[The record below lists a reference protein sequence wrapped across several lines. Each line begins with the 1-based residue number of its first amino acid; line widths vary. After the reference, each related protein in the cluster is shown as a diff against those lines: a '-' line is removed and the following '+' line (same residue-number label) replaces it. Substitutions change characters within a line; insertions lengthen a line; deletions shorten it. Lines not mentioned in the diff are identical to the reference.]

1 MAENMIAA
9 TVTREGGPVRRRGL
23 KPLMGAALV
32 AFGVLSLT
40 SCASSAGEANQGE
53 TPAVAVNTWDKT
65 FPKSDLVDVEKVN
78 FDNRLGIKLVG
89 DLYVPK
95 NIDRSL
101 QHPAIIVGHPY
112 GGVKEQSSGL
122 YAQQMAERGFVTLAY
137 DASYGGES
145 GGSPRNLASPEAF
158 AEDFSAAVD
167 YLGLHPLVDRDRIG
181 VIGVCGSGSFSLS
194 AAAVDP
200 RIRALATV
208 SMYDMGRA
216 MRQGL
221 NDTVAEEQRKQ
232 TLEQVSQ
239 QRWSEL
245 DGGKRRMVPGTPYE
259 LTTEST
265 AVDREFYDYYRT
277 PRGQHPRSTTEFTF
291 TSNAAMNAYYPFAQ
305 IKAISPRP
313 LLFIAG
319 QNAHSRYFSEDTYNL
334 AAEPKELVIVPN
346 AGHVDLYDRVE
357 MIPFDKLTEF
367 FNQNLM

>member
-1 MAENMIAA
+1 MADNMIATSLTERDA
-9 TVTREGGPVRRRGL
+9 PANRRGR
-23 KPLMGAALV
+23 KPLLCAALV
-32 AFGVLSLT
+32 AFGVMALT
-40 SCASSAGEANQGE
+40 SCAASAGEANQVG
-53 TPAVAVNTWDKT
+53 TQAVAADTWDNT
-65 FPKSDLVDVEKVN
+65 FPKSALVDVEKVN
-78 FDNRLGIKLVG
+78 FDNRLGINLVG

-122 YAQQMAERGFVTLAY
+122 YAQQMAERGFITLAY

-145 GGSPRNLASPEAF
+145 GGSPRNIASPEAF
-158 AEDFSAAVD
+158 TEDFSAAVD
-167 YLGLHPLVDRDRIG
+167 YLGLNPLVDRDRIG
-181 VIGVCGSGSFSLS
+181 AIGVCGSGSFSLS
-194 AAAVDP
+194 AAAADP

-221 NDTVAEEQRKQ
+221 NDAVPEQQRKQ
-232 TLEQVSQ
+232 TLEQVSD

-245 DGGKRRMVPGTPYE
+245 DGGERRMVPGTPYE
-259 LTTEST
+259 LTPAST

-277 PRGQHPRSTTEFTF
+277 PRGQHPRSTTEFSF
-291 TSNAAMNAYYPFAQ
+291 TSNPAMNAYYPFTQ
-305 IKAISPRP
+305 IATISPRP

-319 QNAHSRYFSEDTYNL
+319 ENAHSRYFSEDAHNL
-334 AAEPKELVIVPN
+334 AAEPKELVIIPN

-357 MIPFDKLTEF
+357 LIPFEKLTEF
-367 FNQNLM
+367 FNQNLA

>member
-1 MAENMIAA
+1 MKNEMIKATATQTNKPIGRGLKMFTSAAVVVCGALSLASCAASGGEPSQGDTRIAA
-9 TVTREGGPVRRRGL
+9 TD
-23 KPLMGAALV
+23 A
-32 AFGVLSLT
+32 
-40 SCASSAGEANQGE
+40 
-53 TPAVAVNTWDKT
+53 WDNT
-65 FPKSDLVDVEKVN
+65 FPKSELVDVEQVD
-78 FDNRLGIKLVG
+78 FDNRLGINLAG

-95 NIDRSL
+95 NIDRSV

-145 GGSPRNLASPEAF
+145 GGSPRNIASPEAF

-167 YLGLHPLVDRDRIG
+167 YLGLNPLVDRDRIG

-221 NDTVAEEQRKQ
+221 NNSVSEEQRRR
-232 TLEQVSQ
+232 TLEQASQ
-239 QRWSEL
+239 QRWSERN
-245 DGGKRRMVPGTPYE
+245 GGERRMVPGTPYE
-259 LTTEST
+259 LTATST

-277 PRGQHPRSTTEFTF
+277 PRGQHPRSTTEFTI
-291 TSNAAMNAYYPFAQ
+291 TSSAAMNAYYPFAQ

-319 QNAHSRYFSEDTYNL
+319 ENAHSRYFSEDAYNL

-357 MIPFDKLTEF
+357 MIPFDELTQF
-367 FNQNLM
+367 FDQNLG